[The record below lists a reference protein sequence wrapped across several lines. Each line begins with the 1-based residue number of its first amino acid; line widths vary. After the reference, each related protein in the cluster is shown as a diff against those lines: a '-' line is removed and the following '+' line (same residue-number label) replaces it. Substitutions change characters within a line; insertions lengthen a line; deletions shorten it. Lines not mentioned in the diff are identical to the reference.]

1 MVGLLPSRSCGYRRC
16 SFFAV
21 GGLSAGRCGPRGGIP
36 GERHAD
42 ALRYGAADTKNAVCG
57 YAAKFL
63 SAARGCPEVLQT
75 QKRPCGRSVGLL
87 LSRSCGSP
95 CRCRPGSF
103 FASGRRLS
111 AGRCGP
117 RGGIPGERHVD
128 ALRYGAADTKN
139 AVCGYA
145 AKFLRAACGPRLI
158 WKVLQT
164 QKRRL
169 RAPRKRTSGAH
180 GAKRHFLIA
189 YFGYRKT
196 FRLSASAVRCPAALL
211 PGRRALPDRA
221 ISGGIRFQRNT

>member
-1 MVGLLPSRSCGYRRC
+1 MLPPRSCGYRRC

-63 SAARGCPEVLQT
+63 SAARGRPEVLQT
-75 QKRPCGRSVGLL
+75 QKTPPAVRTAGMLPL
-87 LSRSCGSP
+87 RSCGY
-95 CRCRPGSF
+95 RRYSF
-103 FASGRRLS
+103 FAVGGLS

-117 RGGIPGERHVD
+117 RGGIPGERHAD

-211 PGRRALPDRA
+211 LGRRALPDRA

>member
-1 MVGLLPSRSCGYRRC
+1 MPSGFFFCGR
-16 SFFAV
+16 
-21 GGLSAGRCGPRGGIP
+21 GLSAGRCGPRGGIP

-63 SAARGCPEVLQT
+63 SAARGRPEVLQT
-75 QKRPCGRSVGLL
+75 QKTPSAVRTAGMFPL
-87 LSRSCGSP
+87 RSCGYR
-95 CRCRPGSF
+95 RCSF
-103 FASGRRLS
+103 FAVGGLS
-111 AGRCGP
+111 AGRCGLH
-117 RGGIPGERHVD
+117 GGIPREQRAGT
-128 ALRYGAADTKN
+128 LRMWGRQTRSSCGKIFESSMRTPAGMGRSCKN
-139 AVCGYA
+139 
-145 AKFLRAACGPRLI
+145 K
-158 WKVLQT
+158 
-164 QKRRL
+164 KRRL

-221 ISGGIRFQRNT
+221 ISEGIRFQRNT